1 MWRGGGGGARL
12 VLVPLG
18 SAFRSYADQWSGL
31 SRKGDEG
38 GGVRSRRGEEGA
50 DPCLSAESQFN
61 ELGVCDYTVLT
72 QGECGNGS
80 ITCPELLSYI
90 ENNSGHVFRVPP
102 EDAQRGYGRND
113 LRLEA

>member
-1 MWRGGGGGARL
+1 
-12 VLVPLG
+12 
-18 SAFRSYADQWSGL
+18 
-31 SRKGDEG
+31 
-38 GGVRSRRGEEGA
+38 
-50 DPCLSAESQFN
+50 
-61 ELGVCDYTVLT
+61 VCDYTVLT